1 MKFPHK
7 NFLPLIILAGL
18 CAIVLSITHD
28 LSKERISENIRMEKL
43 QVLRAVM
50 PPDFDNNIY
59 DDVKVINY
67 YDDSGNQVTTTV
79 YRARRHD
86 QPVGVVFMPIPAKGY
101 NGTILLSIGIQY
113 NGTLSGVQILKHRE
127 TDGLGGNVHQDNTD
141 WLNNNFAKQSFDI
154 TPMESWAIKDEA
166 GVFDQLSGATI
177 TSRGVINAVK
187 NSLELYMIEQDAL
200 FSD

>member
-7 NFLPLIILAGL
+7 NLLPLIILAGL

-43 QVLRAVM
+43 QVIGAVM

-59 DDVKVINY
+59 DDLKVINY
-67 YDDSGNQVTTTV
+67 SDDSGNQVTTTV
-79 YRARRHD
+79 YRARRSD

-101 NGTILLSIGIQY
+101 NGTIHLSIGIHY
-113 NGTLSGVQILKHRE
+113 DGSLSGVQVLKHQE
-127 TDGLGGNVHQDNTD
+127 TEGLGGNIPQYQTD
-141 WLNNNFAKQSFDI
+141 WLKLFANQSFDI
-154 TPMESWAIKDEA
+154 PPMESWAIKDEV
-166 GVFDQLSGATI
+166 GIFDQLSGATI

-187 NSLELYMIEQDAL
+187 NSLELYMTEQDTL